1 MKTLIISALMM
12 VFAVQLSHA
21 SEVSKSHNENAGSPR
36 IIREIR

>member
-12 VFAVQLSHA
+12 VFAVQFSHA
-21 SEVSKSHNENAGSPR
+21 GEVSKGHNESSGSPR